1 MSLEKNLY
9 LASLLD
15 LYGPLLSATQRQVME
30 DYLLKDLT
38 ITEIGQNH
46 DVSRQ
51 AVKDAISKAEAKLQ
65 MYENKLGFL
74 KRLNGE
80 R

>member
-1 MSLEKNLY
+1 M
-9 LASLLD
+9 
-15 LYGPLLSATQRQVME
+15 LYGEEDEFREKFVFGKSFRFVWPAAFNNPKAGDGRLSF
-30 DYLLKDLT
+30 KDLT

-65 MYENKLGFL
+65 MYENKLGF
-74 KRLNGE
+74 
-80 R
+80 